1 MTAWAAMI
9 HKPLNILLAQT
20 DSELEATAAVVDQVS
35 EMGQSRADIL
45 SGYVGVLVV
54 AFLATLI
61 ATPIMRRLA
70 IANGVVDNPGEARK
84 AHRIP
89 VAYLGGVAVFLG
101 LLAGVGLSY
110 FGGQL
115 PDDVYQGHFSIHEQ
129 RPVPPSIVLG
139 MALIMLTGLIDDVVG
154 LMPRV
159 KVAGQLLAAAALAME
174 EVGTN
179 LARGVMRPI
188 GEFVGK
194 PDLTWAIDLPMT
206 VPFVGTSVE
215 IDVIYWVGTAIIAVF
230 VLGACNASN
239 LIDGL
244 DGLLSGVTG
253 IAAIGIGV
261 IALNLAVLD
270 FGGPSEAIGSLDSA
284 RIIVSLSL
292 LGACLGFLPH
302 NFNPA
307 SIFLGDCG
315 SLLMGYVT
323 IVLILTLGDNGMTH
337 LVIAGL
343 IIYSI
348 PIMDTALA
356 IIRRKMAG
364 LPMSAPDDQH
374 LHHMLKRALGVK
386 GAVLTLYA
394 MGAMFAILGV
404 MLSMWR
410 GRIVFVIALIITSFI
425 GVYAVKVA
433 RRRVH
438 EEAAM
443 KLMKPGTVPAPT
455 PGSTSTTTP
464 PPAST
469 ATQKP
474 EPDPNATSPA

>member
-1 MTAWAAMI
+1 MI
-9 HKPLNILLAQT
+9 TMPLDILLAQT
-20 DSELEATAAVVDQVS
+20 DAASDLAETLPSAADAVS
-35 EMGQSRADIL
+35 PLGHSRTDIL

-54 AFLATLI
+54 AFLVTLA

-101 LLAGVGLSY
+101 LVAGVGLSY
-110 FGGQL
+110 FGGPL
-115 PDDVYQGHFSIHEQ
+115 PDAIYQAHSSLHEQ
-129 RPVPPSIVLG
+129 RAVPPSIVLG

-179 LARGVMRPI
+179 LARGVMKPI
-188 GEFVGK
+188 GEFIGN
-194 PDLTWAIDLPMT
+194 PDLTWAIDLPFTM
-206 VPFVGTSVE
+206 PMVGTSFE
-215 IDVIYWVGTAIIAVF
+215 IDVIYWVGTGIIAVF

-239 LIDGL
+239 LVDGL
-244 DGLLSGVTG
+244 DGLLSGVTA
-253 IAAIGIGV
+253 IAAAGLLI

-270 FGGPSEAIGSLDSA
+270 FGGPTVESIGSLDSA
-284 RIIVSLSL
+284 RIIVALSL

-307 SIFLGDCG
+307 TIFLGDCG

-323 IVLILTLGDNGMTH
+323 IVLVLSLGDQGMTH

-386 GAVLTLYA
+386 GAVLALY
-394 MGAMFAILGV
+394 GLGIMFACLGV
-404 MLSMWR
+404 MLSMWK
-410 GRIVFVIALIITSFI
+410 GRIVFTIALIITSFI

-433 RRRVH
+433 RRRVL

-443 KLMKPGTVPAPT
+443 KLMSKSQATPAGQPETPGTGRPR
-455 PGSTSTTTP
+455 
-464 PPAST
+464 
-469 ATQKP
+469 P
-474 EPDPNATSPA
+474 EPDPKAPSPV